1 LPCAR
6 EIGPSVGGLADR
18 RALGVRLNHIGDMS
32 FHGPAFLRSAAR
44 TTVLARVGLAATL
57 LGLAAPAALGQSP
70 ADATQQ
76 ANAAAPAAQEPIRA
90 VFIDVAGKVQWRA
103 GDKDQWRD
111 AKVNDSVDAGVE
123 IRTGLRSHAALR
135 MRNATV
141 LLDAGTMFQLPQA
154 VQDGEVLRTTAAVR
168 HGRAD
173 FKVDKVGLS
182 NDFKVVTP
190 STTLAVRGTGFAV
203 ATGALKQVEV
213 LGARRNA
220 INAIEL
226 KYALNNTT
234 VQLSGA
240 ASSSSGV
247 HQPAHAAAVGASP
260 PAVSAAAIP
269 TATQAEVVQVAAAG
283 EGPAN
288 SGSAAQAQQAARA
301 SRKAEKA
308 NVITGT
314 ASSSGGGGSSGVAAA
329 IRAQIER
336 ANRALD
342 QSIAY
347 LLQAEEEGAT
357 VDARRDALLA
367 LRGLATARR
376 DEAQAALGAHQS
388 ALDSARQEELAA
400 TDREGTFRQN
410 ASGVEQSFASFD
422 SAIASATDSLE
433 AIRAVLAAGQSV
445 PDDAGTGELADALH
459 AALASLGSA
468 RSVMESKGD
477 LLRQDRDAI
486 VAAVDALDAGE
497 RAAASA
503 AVAAYQG
510 ALAALAA
517 QVESGTSEYQVAR
530 SARDAVASL
539 QALIA
544 GLSQEV
550 GTAALRQKAQSA
562 LERLESAS
570 GGLSSALSALEAIK
584 AARAQAQ
591 GDPRAA
597 DLGEVESI
605 YARLVSLRVRV
616 LAEWSGLSEGIASRD
631 AGYGGLLSDSA
642 ALLEQVGQRYLER
655 GTQAASQA
663 TQSVA
668 QASSGRAAAL
678 GSLSSFGQAR
688 ASADLRES
696 QVLAAEDRFDG
707 RAEAFAAH
715 AADFSTH
722 QSAAI
727 AVLAA
732 INDILSGGNGGET
745 GGGTGGGTPQFVG
758 LGGTSPGQGGLPGS
772 ELGPLIEELR
782 TALLALGDS
791 RDGAQVAQ
799 LGARDERVAIEGQA
813 YVLGTQERVTA
824 QSAVGAYQS
833 ALAQLNDL
841 VAAGASRAELS
852 AAADDAVQRLRAVV
866 LAIQSGLQPGTSL
879 PAAQRALERLESA
892 ASGFAQTAAAL
903 DVLASARDDAAGA
916 GQDAALDQVEE
927 LYGRVLAVRLR
938 VLADAAAIDLEF
950 DQIQSDYESTLAA
963 AEAAIGG
970 AGEEFTFAALFASF
984 GSELLAQGV
993 DDRLS
998 DAQRASDER
1007 AAVAGEAEE
1016 FEAWAMDVAAVE
1028 DRAAEATARLEA
1040 IGTQSLGGSGSQIE
1054 QALGSLGLLDEALA
1068 AVLAKVSDPESDF
1081 GERLPG
1087 LGLESLAE
1095 RASAALEAILQAESE
1110 GAGGAAQ
1117 SRAVAGLAAAVV
1129 ADAERLAEVATELK
1143 ERLGISDALAAQAA
1157 AVVAQLAQAADG
1169 SATRA
1174 EQASAAI
1181 GALALAAK
1189 SDRVGSVL
1197 ARLESLVQSREWE
1210 TSGGLDLLARAQQA
1224 YRGTNEHG
1232 AATFASL
1239 ALGARAAIDPV
1250 ASSATEDLDAVS
1262 RMASL
1267 SSEMVTALDGA
1278 EGAAGEAERLRDVT
1292 IGLLAQAESH
1302 EADTVIGL
1310 ANTGNAVEAGDLQG
1324 AAAQRDLTVFHA
1336 EAARG
1341 AATGAAGAADGARQ
1355 QHVAAQGFAADV
1367 DRLGD
1372 EVQAFGT
1379 NSAQFAAAA
1388 KARAQAVAAAAG
1400 QVESLRAEV
1409 VFFNGVVQQLAG
1421 NAGTTS
1427 AAASA
1432 GSSVQALLDANAI
1445 AAQLAGVA
1453 AGASE
1458 MAQTASTNAGRLF
1471 GQSVFQYVARALSA
1485 SNVAAARAQ
1494 QADQAAGRAEA
1505 NAASAAA
1512 LVAGAG
1518 NGGQGR

>member
-1 LPCAR
+1 M
-6 EIGPSVGGLADR
+6 
-18 RALGVRLNHIGDMS
+18 RLNHIGDMS

-745 GGGTGGGTPQFVG
+745 GGGTPQFLG

-1471 GQSVFQYVARALSA
+1471 GQSVSQYVARALSA